1 MCIFLFMLR
10 FLGIFSPHSSTH
22 KWMDSTFMFPVE
34 VILDSQEVEGFDGQ
48 NSATWPGILDL
59 TKAPGTS
66 VLPLPVKAIPEASW
80 QPPPAT
86 CIIPI
91 YSHQLLA
98 IFSISL
104 SSNASMSLHDI
115 WCIPKLVWKKG
126 VKCVEFLDS
135 PTTQSPPRNSNQ
147 QPKTTTGQEANDV
160 TTHQAAGNALPQDA
174 VNFPKEHQEPT
185 TNTFWF
191 YRDVS

>member
-10 FLGIFSPHSSTH
+10 CLGIFSPHSSTH

-126 VKCVEFLDS
+126 GEMCWIFRFTNHPVPPKKFQ
-135 PTTQSPPRNSNQ
+135 PTTKNHNWSR
-147 QPKTTTGQEANDV
+147 GQWCHDPSSRRECPASGCGEFSKG
-160 TTHQAAGNALPQDA
+160 TSR
-174 VNFPKEHQEPT
+174 
-185 TNTFWF
+185 TNN
-191 YRDVS
+191 